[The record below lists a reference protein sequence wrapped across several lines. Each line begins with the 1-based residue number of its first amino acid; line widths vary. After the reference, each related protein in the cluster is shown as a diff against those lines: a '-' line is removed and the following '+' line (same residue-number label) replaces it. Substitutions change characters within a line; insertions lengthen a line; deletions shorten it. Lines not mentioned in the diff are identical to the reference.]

1 MKFNLC
7 SRIYFRIVCSLVFLI
22 FVVPVNVFAD
32 ILEEV
37 IVTAKK
43 REESL
48 QDVSISITAFS
59 GEEIKNRNL
68 ITSNE
73 LGQYLPGVQVE
84 AASGNQFAKTIIRG
98 SGSVDFAGNSNTTVG
113 VYTDEVYMSSIFA
126 HTLVPFDMQRVEVLR
141 GPQGTLYGRNA
152 TAGAIN
158 YITNKPEQE
167 FHGYG
172 TVGYGNYDAV
182 RFEGAVTGGVTEN
195 LSLRVA
201 GTYQNDDGW
210 MEGRSTI
217 PGTVGGTFNDTDQYY
232 WRGMALWTPQEN
244 IEILFNVHGS
254 QDHSSGFQYQQVGT
268 VDPNTYATDCD
279 ATVRDD
285 CINFDGYRDPDGI
298 EERGDPTA
306 GDFDLFGPSD
316 LETLGGYI
324 RIDWDFHAF
333 RATSITAYDKFQRA
347 MTGDDDGGP
356 SAVSHNIYRHET
368 RTFSEE
374 VRLTSTSEGPW
385 EWIVGLYYATEEL
398 PSTNAYEFFGFI
410 TYSNYKQESDHFATF
425 ANLGYQV
432 NDLFKVYGGLRYTRD
447 EFEIYHSSDLFDPP
461 YPVGFGT
468 GLSVF
473 DPGTSGERTYDDV
486 TWKVGVDFTPT
497 DDLLVYAHVGTGYKS
512 GGINVGFGDPAEFNI
527 YDEETIL
534 AVESGFKSTL
544 FDGRAQLN
552 ISGFYYDYEDL
563 QVFDNFIGSFG
574 NLLIVLGNAD
584 QADYYGMEA
593 ELKTRLIDRLDL
605 NFGVAYLDTEF
616 KEFTRAVTGQDLAG
630 HSNVYAPEWKF
641 VGNLAYEWPL
651 QTATEGTLAFNF
663 DWSWTDEMFHTV
675 ENHNSARA
683 KARWLVGARLSYRML
698 NDKIEIA
705 AWGRNLSNTK
715 YRVQTFD
722 YTSIGFHT
730 AVPNRPRTYGIEIG
744 YNW

>member
-7 SRIYFRIVCSLVFLI
+7 PRIYFRIVYSIVFLV
-22 FVVPVNVFAD
+22 FVVPVNSLAD
-32 ILEEV
+32 TLEEV

-59 GEEIKNRNL
+59 GEEIRNRNL

-84 AASGNQFAKTIIRG
+84 PASGNQFAKTVIRG
-98 SGSVDFAGNSNTTVG
+98 SGSVDFAGNANTTVG
-113 VYTDEVYMSSIFA
+113 VYSDEVYMSSIFA

-172 TVGYGNYDAV
+172 TIGYGNYDAV

-210 MEGRSTI
+210 MEGRTTI

-268 VDPNTYATDCD
+268 VDPNTYAPDCD
-279 ATVRDD
+279 STVRDD
-285 CINFDGYRDPDGI
+285 CINYDGYRDPDGI

-316 LETLGGYI
+316 LETIGGYM
-324 RIDWDFHAF
+324 RIDWDFDGF

-356 SAVSHNIYRHET
+356 SAISHNFYRHET

-374 VRLTSTSEGPW
+374 IRLTSTSEGPW
-385 EWIVGLYYATEEL
+385 EWIVGGYYATEEL
-398 PSTNAYEFFGFI
+398 PSTNAYEFFGFV
-410 TYSNYKQESDHFATF
+410 TYQYYDQESDHFAAF

-432 NDLFKVYGGLRYTRD
+432 NDLIKVYGGLRYTRD
-447 EFEIYHSSDLFDPP
+447 EIEIHHNSDLFDPP
-461 YPVGFGT
+461 YPIGFGT

-486 TWKVGVDFTPT
+486 TWKVGVDFTPN

-534 AVESGFKSTL
+534 AVEGGFKSTL

-552 ISGFYYDYEDL
+552 VSGFYYDYEDL

-574 NLLIVLGNAD
+574 NLIIVLGNAD

-593 ELKTRLIDRLDL
+593 ELKTRLVDRLDL
-605 NFGVAYLDTEF
+605 NFGLAYLDTEF

-651 QTATEGTLAFNF
+651 QTVAEGTLAFNF
-663 DWSWTDEMFHTV
+663 DWSWTDELYHTV

-683 KARWLVGARLSYRML
+683 KARWLVGARVSYRML
-698 NDKIEIA
+698 NDKLEIA
-705 AWGRNLSNTK
+705 AWGRNLSDTK

-722 YTSIGFHT
+722 YTSIGLQT
-730 AVPNRPRTYGIEIG
+730 SVPNRPRSYGIELG